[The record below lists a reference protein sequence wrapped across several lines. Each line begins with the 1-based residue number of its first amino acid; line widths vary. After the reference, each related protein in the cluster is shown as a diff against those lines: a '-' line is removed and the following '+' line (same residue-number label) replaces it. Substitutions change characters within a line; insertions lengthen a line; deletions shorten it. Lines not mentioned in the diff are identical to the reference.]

1 MSNNPMDCSPPVSS
15 VHGILQARILE
26 WVAVPFSRGSLAI
39 GSKVQTYLFPDSGGV
54 SHHSNMWT
62 QNQGQLSSQTTA
74 LQKIRVSLCITS
86 VKSARLQNVKNE
98 AHYLLDLLLPRF
110 PFAGGID
117 FLLINPSCLKM

>member
-1 MSNNPMDCSPPVSS
+1 MDCSPPVSS

-86 VKSARLQNVKNE
+86 VKSARLQNVK
-98 AHYLLDLLLPRF
+98 
-110 PFAGGID
+110 
-117 FLLINPSCLKM
+117 K